1 MTWSPAVESGVESG
15 AESVATPIFDQIMA
29 GSVAEAPREVVLIF
43 ADGSRVCWPVD
54 DPHSLPFLLIAES
67 LRQSSPSPIW
77 PKSNE

>member
-1 MTWSPAVESGVESG
+1 MTWPGG
-15 AESVATPIFDQIMA
+15 AESFATPIFDQILA
-29 GSVAEAPREVVLIF
+29 TSVSAPKREVVLIF
-43 ADGSRVCWPVD
+43 ADGSRASWPVD